1 VLRLPSPRNP
11 AQVKSQVMVKRA
23 ELGDQVYVLCL
34 SEDRQD
40 QDRAIRQ
47 KQESRRLKDLARL
60 TARAGKGQLKQRD
73 LINQA
78 IGRRRER

>member
-1 VLRLPSPRNP
+1 
-11 AQVKSQVMVKRA
+11 MVKRA
-23 ELGDQVYVLCL
+23 ELGDQVYALCL

-60 TARAGKGQLKQRD
+60 TARVGKGQLKQRD